1 MGWGTFQAKSEVSIV
16 KVFPAFIQSFP
27 KTVMARSHAVDR
39 SSRYSRLLS
48 NRSRKQSWPG
58 LTLSTGDIASM
69 LRLRLSLES
78 LHVSP
83 ELTLYIL
90 VEMHASYDK

>member
-39 SSRYSRLLS
+39 FPKTVMA
-48 NRSRKQSWPG
+48 RS
-58 LTLSTGDIASM
+58 
-69 LRLRLSLES
+69 
-78 LHVSP
+78 
-83 ELTLYIL
+83 
-90 VEMHASYDK
+90 HAVDRAHCLNAPAEAFIGIPACFT

>member
-1 MGWGTFQAKSEVSIV
+1 MGGAPFQAKSEVSIV

-39 SSRYSRLLS
+39 THCH
-48 NRSRKQSWPG
+48 N
-58 LTLSTGDIASM
+58 TM
-69 LRLRLSLES
+69 LWLRLSLES
-78 LHVSP
+78 LYVSP